1 MKKLM
6 LCALT
11 LGCALAATAED
22 INVTTVMHA
31 GPYAVRQPLMID
43 SVDVNSRTFAPAD
56 MLDTAVPADAVF
68 ADGNNRLR
76 GRANGIQLPKTSSD
90 YALQLLGFTADN
102 ETYGKAKVT
111 VDGLTDYAVYVDG
124 TKAGADSI
132 ALEPGTHRI
141 VVKCLTTQGQPA
153 TVKIGIGSNTDGLLT
168 VGDGGR
174 RKYTLRDVLLGR
186 RFSSVSLSASGRY
199 LLTGYT
205 NTLEGGKTER
215 ITRLT
220 DLQTGNIQEFT
231 DAPAAWMPQQDKY
244 HFARQSA
251 DGRQLVAVDAAT
263 GAETVLAEQLPE
275 GRFIMSPTED
285 YLIYMVEQ
293 SGPKEREDIYEIIEP
308 DDRQPGW
315 RDRYSLAKYD
325 LKTGVMQQL
334 TYGFHNTRLLD
345 ISADGRKIAFSIS
358 RDRLTQRPT
367 TLGDYYVMDLA
378 TMQTEKIID
387 SDGFVGSCSF
397 SPDGSRL
404 LIQGSPEALGGIGK
418 NVRQDQIPNMYDT
431 QLYLMNLGDRSVRP
445 MTKDFNP
452 SVDHA
457 EWSHA
462 DGMIYFTA
470 ENKDSVSLYRMN
482 PDNGRIQQLGVA
494 EEMVNDFTLARN
506 AKVLAYGGQGA
517 SNSDRVY
524 SVDLTDD
531 SSTLIDDLSKQILDG
546 IELGQCLP
554 WNFVNSRGDTI
565 YGRFYLPPH
574 FDANK
579 KYPLIVN
586 YYGGCSPTSRNFES
600 RYPHHAYAALGYVVY
615 VVNPSGATGFGQE
628 FSARHVNTA
637 GEGVAQDI
645 IEGTTKFLAEH
656 AYADASKVGCIGAS
670 YGGFMTQYLQTK
682 TDIFAAAISHAGISD
697 HTSYWGE
704 GYWGY
709 SYSEVSM
716 AGSYPWTR
724 KDLYVDRSPL
734 FNADKIHTPLLFLH
748 GSADT
753 NVPVGESIQMF
764 TALKLLGRPTA
775 FVVVD
780 GQNHHILD
788 YGKRIRWQN
797 TIFAWFQ
804 KWLKGDD
811 SWWESMYSKKNL

>member
-1 MKKLM
+1 MKRLM

-11 LGCALAATAED
+11 LGCTLAATADD
-22 INVTTVMHA
+22 INVTTVLHA
-31 GPYAVRQPLMID
+31 GPYAVRQPMMID
-43 SVDVNSRTFAPAD
+43 SVDVNSQAFAPTS
-56 MLDTAVPADAVF
+56 MLNTAIPADAVF
-68 ADGNNRLR
+68 SAGSNKLSS
-76 GRANGIQLPKTSSD
+76 RAGGIQLPSTSTD

-102 ETYGKAKVT
+102 ETYGKAKLT

-124 TKAGADSI
+124 AKAGADSI
-132 ALEPGTHRI
+132 ALEPGTHRF
-141 VVKCLTTQGQPA
+141 VVKCLTHRGQAA
-153 TVKIGIGSNTDGLLT
+153 TVKIAIGSSRDGLLT
-168 VGDGGR
+168 VGDGGN
-174 RKYTLRDVLLGR
+174 RKYSLRDVLLGR
-186 RFSSVSLSASGRY
+186 RFSNASLSPSGRY

-205 NTLEGGKTER
+205 NTLEGGRTER

-220 DLQTGNIQEFT
+220 DLQTGNIQERN
-231 DAPAAWMPQQDKY
+231 AAEATWMTSQDRY
-244 HFARQSA
+244 YTTRQSA
-251 DGRQLVAVDAAT
+251 AGRQLIAVDAAT
-263 GAETVLAEQLPE
+263 GAETILASQLPD
-275 GRFIMSPTED
+275 GHFIMSPTED
-285 YLIYMVEQ
+285 FLIYMVEQ

-315 RDRYSLAKYD
+315 RDRYSLARYD

-334 TYGFHNTRLLD
+334 TFGFHNTRLLD
-345 ISADGRKIAFSIS
+345 LSPDGKKLLFGIS
-358 RDRLTQRPT
+358 RSRLTKRPT
-367 TLGDYYVMDLA
+367 TLSDYYIMDLA
-378 TMQTEKIID
+378 TLQTEKIID
-387 SDGFVGSCSF
+387 SDGFVGACSF
-397 SPDGSRL
+397 SPDGKRL
-404 LIQGSPEALGGIGK
+404 LLQGSPESLGGIGK
-418 NVRQDQIPNMYDT
+418 NVRPDQIPNSYDS
-431 QLYLMNLGDRSVRP
+431 QLYLMNLSDKSVRP

-452 SVDHA
+452 SVEHA
-457 EWSHA
+457 EWSNA

-482 PDNGRIQQLGVA
+482 PDNGNIQQIRID
-494 EEMVNDFTLARN
+494 EEMVSDFTLARH
-506 AKVLAYGGQGA
+506 AKLLVYGGHGS

-524 SVDLTDD
+524 SVDLATDR
-531 SSTLIDDLSKQILDG
+531 STILDDLSRQILDG
-546 IELGQCLP
+546 IELGQCQT

-565 YGRFYLPPH
+565 YGRYYLPPH
-574 FDANK
+574 FDATK
-579 KYPLIVN
+579 KYPVIVN

-600 RYPHHAYAALGYVVY
+600 RYPHHLYAAMGYIVY

-645 IEGTTKFLAEH
+645 IEGTKRFLADH
-656 AYADASKVGCIGAS
+656 AFADATKVGCIGAS

-716 AGSYPWTR
+716 ADSYPWTR